1 MSHAN
6 AAASA
11 PSSLFRRL
19 MLGFSGVIV
28 IVFLLGLAYVL
39 QDARITQRTRT
50 AAENRAHAREAMLH
64 LALLAGRPRELV
76 AAARELEAV
85 RRACSTPSTTTRRC
99 ACASGAR
106 RLLYD
111 SLPGLPDTLKTPDQV
126 RLLRENGWVT
136 SVESDPAT
144 GLALER
150 SHEVD
155 DLWMLSMSG
164 ISFLASSTVFSLPLL
179 LLPAW
184 LIVGIGLRPLREIA
198 AAIEQ
203 RAVSDLTALPA
214 SKYRELSPLVDAIN
228 RLMKRLSERIERE
241 HQFLTDA
248 AHELKTPLV
257 AVQINAHVL
266 LSRCDAGHPR
276 ALADAA
282 DGLRDGVDRAT
293 RMVHQLLA
301 LERTQP
307 KPARR
312 RCRRWNWAP
321 WCATAWPPPSRWPCS
336 AASRSSSRPTPNAIC
351 RCTWRASRPW
361 STTWSA
367 MRSSIRRK
375 AAPSTSSWRRRRR
388 LPPEHRRPGPGIDP
402 GIAGFPGAA
411 LENRERGTGLQGVR
425 ALLPDSGPGPAGQ
438 RAGTGDRRAR
448 GGRHRTEIASLGS
461 MTIDAVLELLSQRF

>member
-1 MSHAN
+1 MKH
-6 AAASA
+6 

-19 MLGFSGVIV
+19 MLGFSVVIV
-28 IVFLLGLAYVL
+28 VVFLLGFAYVL

-64 LALLAGRPRELV
+64 LSLLASDPAQLV
-76 AAARELEAV
+76 AAARELETV
-85 RRACSTPSTTTRRC
+85 RKRMFATLDYHSRVRLRVWQHGT
-99 ACASGAR
+99 
-106 RLLYD
+106 LLYD
-111 SLPGLPDTLKTPDQV
+111 SLPGLPEVLKNPDQA

-136 SVESDPAT
+136 SLETDGAT
-144 GLALER
+144 GLRLER

-248 AHELKTPLV
+248 AHELKTPLA
-257 AVQINAHVL
+257 AVQLNAHVL
-266 LSRCDAGHPR
+266 VSRCDLETR
-276 ALADAA
+276 ARAQDAVT
-282 DGLRDGVDRAT
+282 GLRDGVDRAT

-301 LERTQP
+301 LERTQLEAA
-307 KPARR
+307 PA
-312 RCRRWNWAP
+312 P
-321 WCATAWPPPSRWPCS
+321 FPPFELGSLVRDRL
-336 AASRSSSRPTPNAIC
+336 AAAVPLALQRGIEIEFQSDAECHLPLHVESIAALVDNLVSNAIKYSPENGTIAVELAPTADGC
-351 RCTWRASRPW
+351 RL
-361 STTWSA
+361 
-367 MRSSIRRK
+367 SI
-375 AAPSTSSWRRRRR
+375 ADQ
-388 LPPEHRRPGPGIDP
+388 GPGIEPSLRHKVFERFYRIP
-402 GIAGFPGAA
+402 GQDQPGSGLGLAIAERAAERNRASIRLDGRADGA
-411 LENRERGTGLQGVR
+411 GLRVTVDF
-425 ALLPDSGPGPAGQ
+425 AA
-438 RAGTGDRRAR
+438 AA
-448 GGRHRTEIASLGS
+448 
-461 MTIDAVLELLSQRF
+461 

>member
-1 MSHAN
+1 MEATRP
-6 AAASA
+6 AR

-19 MLGFSGVIV
+19 VLGFSGVIV

-50 AAENRAHAREAMLH
+50 AAENEAHAREALLH
-64 LALLAGRPRELV
+64 LALLADRPAALV
-76 AAARELEAV
+76 AAAQELERV
-85 RRACSTPSTTTRRC
+85 RAHMFATLDYHSQVRLRVWRH
-99 ACASGAR
+99 G

-111 SLPGLPDTLKTPDQV
+111 SRPGLADALPTPDQV

-136 SVESDPAT
+136 SVARDAAS
-144 GLALER
+144 GLVVAR

-184 LIVGIGLRPLREIA
+184 LIVGIGLRPLRSIA
-198 AAIEQ
+198 DAIEQ

-214 SKYRELSPLVDAIN
+214 SPYRELSPLVDAIN

-266 LSRCDAGHPR
+266 LSRCDPETR
-276 ALADAA
+276 ARCADAEA
-282 DGLRDGVDRAT
+282 GLRDGVERAT

-301 LERTQP
+301 LERTQAEP
-307 KPARR
+307 P
-312 RCRRWNWAP
+312 
-321 WCATAWPPPSRWPCS
+321 TTLPPPLDLGALVRDRL
-336 AASRSSSRPTPNAIC
+336 AAAVPLALQRAIEIEFQADAECLLPLHVESVGALVDNLVSNAIKYSPEGGTIEVALQPCAGGC
-351 RCTWRASRPW
+351 RLSVADQ
-361 STTWSA
+361 
-367 MRSSIRRK
+367 
-375 AAPSTSSWRRRRR
+375 
-388 LPPEHRRPGPGIDP
+388 GPGIAPALQKKVFERFYRIP
-402 GIAGFPGAA
+402 GQDQPGSGLGLAIAERAAERNGGAIR
-411 LENRERGTGLQGVR
+411 LENQGDGGGLRVVVDF
-425 ALLPDSGPGPAGQ
+425 AA
-438 RAGTGDRRAR
+438 A
-448 GGRHRTEIASLGS
+448 
-461 MTIDAVLELLSQRF
+461 